1 MRPRAKLPVEYFA
14 DIKASL
20 DGSYLIKGLIPT
32 DSNVVTFGYP
42 GSGKTFVTTDMA
54 LSIAAGLE
62 WHGHKVRQGGVVYI
76 AAEGQAGFRRRID
89 AWRQEHDITGDIQF
103 ASIPVAVDMLNPSDE
118 LNALTETIAD
128 IANRWGGL
136 AAIAVDTLS
145 ATFGGGD
152 ENGPDMAAYVGNVAR
167 LAAPY
172 RATRAIVHHQP
183 LNGDAK
189 RPRGHGSLW
198 GSADVALHVIGD
210 REAPARRV
218 HVLKQKDSDPGPDI
232 LFRLKQVELGTDQDG
247 DPVTSCIV
255 EPVELEVAAATARGR
270 KLTPKEKIV
279 LDQLNRM
286 LVESGQFPPSD
297 IPDSVLNRARTVKVV
312 RVSEWR
318 PAALSALQSPDVQPD
333 TVRSS
338 FERVRNSLQA
348 SKNIG
353 VWEEWAWL
361 G

>member
-1 MRPRAKLPVEYFA
+1 MDATRSDLSAIDRIVESALRKSASVEPGQVKPLTDGPPAEAHLEPGDEGPPPDYEWPEPTIDDVWPMPSGEIKSDGPRAKLPVEYFA

-172 RATRAIVHHQP
+172 RATRAATTP
-183 LNGDAK
+183 NG
-189 RPRGHGSLW
+189 
-198 GSADVALHVIGD
+198 
-210 REAPARRV
+210 
-218 HVLKQKDSDPGPDI
+218 
-232 LFRLKQVELGTDQDG
+232 
-247 DPVTSCIV
+247 
-255 EPVELEVAAATARGR
+255 TAC
-270 KLTPKEKIV
+270 
-279 LDQLNRM
+279 
-286 LVESGQFPPSD
+286 
-297 IPDSVLNRARTVKVV
+297 
-312 RVSEWR
+312 
-318 PAALSALQSPDVQPD
+318 
-333 TVRSS
+333 
-338 FERVRNSLQA
+338 
-348 SKNIG
+348 
-353 VWEEWAWL
+353 
-361 G
+361 